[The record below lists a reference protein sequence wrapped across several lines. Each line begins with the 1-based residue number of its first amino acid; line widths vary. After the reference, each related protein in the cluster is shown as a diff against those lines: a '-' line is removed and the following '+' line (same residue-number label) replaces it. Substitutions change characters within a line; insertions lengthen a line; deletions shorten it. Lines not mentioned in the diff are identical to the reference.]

1 MIDMKKQLLI
11 LGLTLFMGVQTLT
24 IAGTVEKNSTV
35 VAGRVDEKKVIDDAI
50 KTIVEFREGV
60 IFTAMGDSLDIDE
73 ITANLMSIPDGEF
86 NQIVQVTAKM
96 MKFTGEM
103 KSRKSKMTASQR
115 RKFEQELQFFETWMD
130 TLISIYPMRG

>member
-1 MIDMKKQLLI
+1 MKKQLLI